1 MFRVSPRD
9 AGAEK
14 KKAVSHAF
22 AAASAS
28 RLALSCARSRLPLR
42 FGLAFA
48 GVSAASTGGAGAA
61 GAGRAAAGGGEK
73 RAGAGGAIEPGAK
86 GVSKRGCG
94 SGTEDACAACCWN
107 GWWGPKWGTVTWW
120 NGGGC

>member
-1 MFRVSPRD
+1 MRRG

-14 KKAVSHAF
+14 KKAVHVCHAF

-48 GVSAASTGGAGAA
+48 GLSAAATGGAGDA
-61 GAGRAAAGGGEK
+61 GAGRAAAAGGGEK
-73 RAGAGGAIEPGAK
+73 RAGAGAAIEPVAK
-86 GVSKRGCG
+86 GGSKRGRD
-94 SGTEDACAACCWN
+94 SGTAAAWAAWPWN
-107 GWWGPKWGTVTWW
+107 GWWGPGWGTWWW